1 MTDLLARTAELV
13 ALSSLSRQEGPF
25 ADLVEAELRAV
36 PWLEVTRVGD
46 NVVARTSLGRGSRLV
61 LAGHLDTVPGT
72 AGARIEGDVLHGL
85 GAADMKGALAIFL
98 DLAGTIPEPVVD
110 LTWVF
115 YAREEIA
122 VVESGLRELFELRP
136 DLLADADAAVCGE
149 PTDGWIE
156 AGCQGTMR
164 FEIAFA
170 GVRAHTARPWTGVN
184 AIHRMARA
192 VGLIEAFEE
201 RTPVIDGCEFHEALQ
216 CVRVE
221 AGISGNVVPD
231 RAVLLVNHRV
241 APDRTLEEAEAGIR
255 ALLAPA
261 LGPDDTLAVVDAAPP
276 AAPALGHPLLA
287 ALVGQGLPVRSKLG
301 WTDVAQFA
309 AHGIPACNLG
319 PGDPELAHTAGE
331 RVERSKLEAVHESLQ
346 RLLTTG

>member
-13 ALSSLSRQEGPF
+13 DVPSRSREEGPL

-46 NVVARTSLGRGSRLV
+46 NVVARTSLGRESRLV
-61 LAGHLDTVPGT
+61 LAGHLDTVPGSST
-72 AGARIEGDVLHGL
+72 ARVEGDVLHGL
-85 GAADMKGALAIFL
+85 GAADMKGALAVFL
-98 DLAGTIPEPVVD
+98 DLAAAVAEPTVD

-122 VVESGLRELFELRP
+122 VAESGLRELFEVRP
-136 DLLADADAAVCGE
+136 DLLADADAAICGE

-164 FEIAFA
+164 FEVAFT

-192 VGLIEAFEE
+192 VTLVEGFEE

-221 AGISGNVVPD
+221 GGVSGNVVPD

-241 APDRTLEEAEAGIR
+241 APDRTLTDAEAGIR

-261 LGPDDTLAVVDAAPP
+261 LGPGDTVAVVDAAPP
-276 AAPALGHPLLA
+276 AAPSLTHPLLA
-287 ALVGQGLPVRSKLG
+287 ALVAQGLPVRSKLG

-319 PGDPELAHTAGE
+319 PGDPELAHTADE
-331 RVERSKLEAVHESLQ
+331 RVERSKLQAVHASLR
-346 RLLTTG
+346 RLLTS